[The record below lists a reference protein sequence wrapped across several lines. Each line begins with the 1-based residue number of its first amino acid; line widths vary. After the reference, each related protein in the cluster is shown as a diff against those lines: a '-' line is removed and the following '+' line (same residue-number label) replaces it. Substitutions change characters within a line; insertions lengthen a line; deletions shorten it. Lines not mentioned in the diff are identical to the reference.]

1 MKKQDIIFIL
11 CVIAVLTPFFIP
23 QTHFLEYFN
32 LWTANH
38 PFIMSFF
45 KFAILATAGE
55 MLGLRIS
62 KGVYNQ
68 KGFGIAPRA
77 IVWGI
82 LGMGICMAMMIFKAG
97 IVNVIGV
104 IAANQPSEISNSI
117 ANINGIFN
125 GDFTIGKVGIAFAV
139 SVAMNSIFAPVF
151 MTLHKITDTHIL
163 NNGGTLKGFFRP
175 IKMQEIIVNLN
186 WKAQWSLVFKKY
198 IPLFWFPAHTITFLL
213 PANLQVLFAA
223 FLGVVLGVMLSIA
236 NLKK

>member
-1 MKKQDIIFIL
+1 MKKQDWIFII
-11 CVIAVLTPFFIP
+11 CVIVVLVPFFIP
-23 QTHFLEYFN
+23 QTHFLDVFN
-32 LWTANH
+32 TLTATH

-45 KFAILATAGE
+45 KFAILATVGE
-55 MLGLRIS
+55 MLGLRIQ

-82 LGMGICMAMMIFKAG
+82 LGMGICMAMMIFKT
-97 IVNVIGV
+97 GV
-104 IAANQPSEISNSI
+104 PAFLEVVGGCEKGKLAAML
-117 ANINGIFN
+117 A
-125 GDFTIGKVGIAFAV
+125 GDFCWGKVGVAFAV
-139 SVAMNSIFAPVF
+139 SVLMNSIFAPVF

-163 NNGGTLKGFFRP
+163 NNGGTLKGFFTP

-223 FLGVVLGVMLSIA
+223 LLGVVLGVMLSIA

>member
-1 MKKQDIIFIL
+1 MKKSDIIFIL
-11 CVIAVLTPFFIP
+11 CVIIVLAPFFIP
-23 QTHFLEYFN
+23 QTRFLEFFN

-55 MLGLRIS
+55 MIGLRIS
-62 KGVYNQ
+62 KGCYNQ

-77 IVWGI
+77 IVWGV
-82 LGMGICMAMMIFKAG
+82 LGMGICMAMMIFKSG
-97 IVNVIGV
+97 IVNVIGI
-104 IAANQPSEISNSI
+104 IAANASDDVPNSI
-117 ANINGIFN
+117 ANINNIFK
-125 GDFTIGKVGIAFAV
+125 GDLSWGKAGVAFAV

-163 NNGGTLKGFFRP
+163 NNGGTLRGFLRP
-175 IKMQEIIVNLN
+175 IKMQEIIANLN

-223 FLGVVLGVMLSIA
+223 LLGVVLGVMLSIA